1 MTLADKDFQGANYRI
16 INIQENKLISNE
28 ENKINS
34 FQMKRNLKLINEKKY
49 YQKNRTYFKKGENR
63 IKSP

>member
-1 MTLADKDFQGANYRI
+1 MTLADKDFQAANYRI
-16 INIQENKLISNE
+16 INIQENKLISYE

-34 FQMKRNLKLINEKKY
+34 FQMKRNLKLLNEKKY

-63 IKSP
+63 IISP